1 MGFTASMAFAES
13 IPARWDAAL
22 FGEAPSR
29 ILVSVAPEAA
39 SAVLDAALEAG
50 VPACVV
56 GESGGSRLSI
66 GPLIDVDLMELSD
79 AWYGGLSPV
88 WS

>member
-1 MGFTASMAFAES
+1 MGFAVSEAFSGKVPE
-13 IPARWDAAL
+13 RWDVAL

-29 ILVSVAPEAA
+29 ILVSVAPEAT
-39 SAVLDAALEAG
+39 SSVLNAARGAG

-56 GESGGSRLSI
+56 GETGGSRLAM